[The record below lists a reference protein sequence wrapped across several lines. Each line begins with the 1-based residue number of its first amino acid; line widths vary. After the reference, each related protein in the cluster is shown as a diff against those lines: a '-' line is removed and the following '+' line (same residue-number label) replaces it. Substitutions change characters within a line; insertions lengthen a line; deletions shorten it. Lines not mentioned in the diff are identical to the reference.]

1 MLRALNSQVSILLA
15 SVFIC
20 LNFSNGRA
28 AGPELSLRNSAVVV
42 DVGEASYVHYTV
54 NELCQQ
60 IKALTGSAPVLYYDL
75 QEALQQRGALVVVGR
90 GIAAQ
95 LAQEDSRAPQITDQE
110 PGEQGFVLKALQL
123 AGNKDVVLAAGSDS
137 AGTNYAVM
145 QLRQVLAE
153 SASGLAVP
161 GQIELKEKP
170 KFKVRSLY
178 LHQHWRYNYPH
189 ATWSWG
195 VEDWKRALDMAA
207 YLRVNLVLL
216 WPHMDMIAPPLSVP
230 EQDYLADIREV
241 IDYAH
246 RKRGIKIWMVEGA
259 NVLLDSPEVKRL
271 PVERRDYYAYAHMA
285 GGGLKNPADPK
296 QFAALMAN
304 REALYRAVP
313 NADGYSLIDSDPG
326 GWLGSPASELVDLF
340 VGNRKLLEQY
350 HERSREAALVYWL
363 LASWGTGT
371 AEENWR
377 DAMRGMEQRVS
388 DPREYLVLWAP
399 QLRLAKEL
407 GILGKSLFFPYGIIE
422 GEPTFPLTN
431 LNFAEIRKALEYAS
445 GYAGLEGTMANS
457 QTFLVQLPNLYYF
470 THFGWSDEGDKA
482 NDLGVLRALGKLLF
496 PERADLLAEG
506 WAQLKAPGSEAALA
520 VAGRVEG
527 LAKSGHPGRLGT
539 VGSYVFPQPTQV
551 LVDLVTMLRIHAS
564 AERVRERVAAS
575 RPEAEVVAALEGYLR
590 EMLDWQKKN
599 GFFGA
604 YGVGKRVVYDN
615 FVHGPDAQVV
625 RAALQ
630 KFAGEQKR
638 REQLE
643 STIVN
648 KLSGYGYTE
657 WILKAFVGQLLGT
670 YKSSSGEIEKKIFL
684 RLPPWK
690 ELTPWAQP

>member
-1 MLRALNSQVSILLA
+1 MLRALKIQASILFA

-20 LNFSNGRA
+20 LSFSNGRA

-42 DVGEASYVHYTV
+42 DVSEASYVHYTV
-54 NELCQQ
+54 NELRQQ

-75 QEALQQRGALVVVGR
+75 KEAMQQRGVLVVVGR
-90 GIAAQ
+90 GMAAQ
-95 LAQEDSRAPQITDQE
+95 LTQEDSRAPQITDQE

-145 QLRQVLAE
+145 QLRQMLAE

-161 GQIELKEKP
+161 GNIDLKEKP
-170 KFKVRSLY
+170 QFKERALY
-178 LHQHWRYNYPH
+178 LHQHWRYNYPY

-207 YLRVNLVLL
+207 YLRVNLVML

-230 EQDYLADIREV
+230 EQDYLADIREM

-259 NVLLDSPEVKRL
+259 NVLLDSPEVKQL
-271 PVERRDYYAYAHMA
+271 PVERRDYYAYANMA

-296 QFAALMAN
+296 KFAALMAN

-326 GWLGSPASELVDLF
+326 GWLGSPASEFVDLF
-340 VGNRKLLEQY
+340 VGNRKLLGQY
-350 HERSREAALVYWL
+350 HERPREAALVYWL

-388 DPREYLVLWAP
+388 DPREYLVIWAP

-407 GILGKSLFFPYGIIE
+407 GVLGKSLFFPYGIIE

-431 LNFAEIRKALEYAS
+431 LNFAEIRKALEYTS

-457 QTFLVQLPNLYYF
+457 QTFLMQLPNLYYF
-470 THFGWSDEGDKA
+470 THFGWSDTGDKV
-482 NDLGVLRALGKLLF
+482 NDLGVLQALGKLLF
-496 PERADLLAEG
+496 PEKADLLAEA

-520 VAGRVEG
+520 AAGRVDG
-527 LAKSGHPGRLGT
+527 MVKSGHTGRVGT
-539 VGSYVFPQPTQV
+539 VGSYVFPEPTQV
-551 LVDLVTMLRIHAS
+551 LVDLVTMLRVHAS
-564 AERVRERVAAS
+564 AELVREQVAAS
-575 RPEAEVVAALEGYLR
+575 RPEAEVVGALEGYLR

-625 RAALQ
+625 RAAIE
-630 KFAGEQKR
+630 KFASEQRR

-648 KLSGYGYTE
+648 QLSGYGYNE
-657 WILKAFVGQLLGT
+657 GILKAFAGQLFGT
-670 YKSSSGEIEKKIFL
+670 YKPSLGEIEKKIFL
-684 RLPPWK
+684 RSPPRSD
-690 ELTPWAQP
+690 LTPWAQP